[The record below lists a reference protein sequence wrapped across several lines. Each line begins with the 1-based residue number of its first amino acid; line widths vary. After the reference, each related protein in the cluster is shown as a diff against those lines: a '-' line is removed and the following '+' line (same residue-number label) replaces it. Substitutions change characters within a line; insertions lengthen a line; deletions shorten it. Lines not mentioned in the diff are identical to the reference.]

1 MMVATEISMELV
13 YTNQLEG
20 FEPGKRYRAPGLFRS
35 VERDA
40 TAVTVVGDYPGIV
53 AAYEDAGVDVEVV
66 EVPRSVSALAVGG
79 EQSQVDEL
87 AGHLQAE
94 NDALRLLID
103 AADGL
108 IPLEH
113 PEAGELPIRLF
124 DALKAIHAS
133 IGELTTER
141 DDLLLT
147 VDALR
152 GDVEALKKASIT
164 SPADEAGEIAALKAK
179 LDEAKVPYRA
189 NASKESLEKLVAE
202 LAKD

>member
-1 MMVATEISMELV
+1 MAATEITMELV
-13 YTNQLEG
+13 YTNQLDG
-20 FEPGKRYRAPGLFRS
+20 FEPGKRYRVPGLFRS

-40 TAVTVVGDYPGIV
+40 TAVTVIGDYPDIV
-53 AAYEDAGVDVEVV
+53 AAYEAAGVDVEVV
-66 EVPRSVSALAVGG
+66 ELVRSVSVLAAGG
-79 EQSQVDEL
+79 EQSQVNEL
-87 AGHLQAE
+87 AGRLQAE

-103 AADGL
+103 AAEGL

-124 DALKAIHAS
+124 DALKTIHAS

-147 VDALR
+147 VDTLR

-179 LDEAKVPYRA
+179 LGEAKVPYRA